1 MLKIKDIYSFQDI
14 VICALRYALG
24 RKTYITDSVAEFIK
38 EYPEIINERVKMVML
53 RDLNEYIDKRRVF
66 CSDDECDYRT
76 WLSLKEWLE
85 CIDVTNAN
93 ANLDKLKK

>member
-38 EYPEIINERVKMVML
+38 EYPEIINERVKTVML
-53 RDLNEYIDKRRVF
+53 RDLNEYIDRRRVF
-66 CSDDECDYRT
+66 FFFFECDYQT

-93 ANLDKLKK
+93 VNLDKLKK

>member
-1 MLKIKDIYSFQDI
+1 MLEIKNLYEFQDI

-38 EYPEIINERVKMVML
+38 EYPEIINERVKTVMS
-53 RDLNEYIDKRRVF
+53 RDLNEYIDRRRVF
-66 CSDDECDYRT
+66 CSDDECDYQT

-85 CIDVTNAN
+85 CIDVTNVN
-93 ANLDKLKK
+93 TNLDNLKK

>member
-1 MLKIKDIYSFQDI
+1 MLRIKDIYSFQDI

-38 EYPEIINERVKMVML
+38 EYPEIINERVKKEML
-53 RDLNEYIDKRRVF
+53 RDLNEYIDRRRVF
-66 CSDDECDYRT
+66 CSDDECDYQT

-85 CIDVTNAN
+85 CIDVTNVN
-93 ANLDKLKK
+93 ANLNKLKK